1 MTCNCLKPNQSQKF
15 DKFCWSVKIT
25 QNITKH
31 QNMIKI
37 ADSVEVF
44 FYISTGMLFSY
55 SFKLNLNC
63 CLLCFIAKTLISF
76 RQSYFLSLQILL
88 SQ

>member
-44 FYISTGMLFSY
+44 FFIHQLVCYLATL
-55 SFKLNLNC
+55 LN
-63 CLLCFIAKTLISF
+63 
-76 RQSYFLSLQILL
+76 
-88 SQ
+88 